1 LSQITFNDL
10 FAEELLVDTNKHE
23 VTPLEADIKALI
35 EAGETSAIEICEKLI
50 ESGKIPNERFSTN
63 KPKSY
68 GKVCSILENFVT
80 QGELIFIEDRE
91 KKDRIYQ
98 LKR

>member
-1 LSQITFNDL
+1 MSQITFNDL
-10 FAEELLVDTNKHE
+10 FAEDLMVETNKVE
-23 VTPLEADIKALI
+23 VTPLEKNIKAHI

-50 ESGKIPNERFSTN
+50 DSGKIPNERFSTN

-68 GKVCSILENFVT
+68 GKVCSILESFVT
-80 QGELIFIEDRE
+80 QGVLIFIEDIE

-98 LKR
+98 LKS